1 MWTNQTW
8 CSPSKSLFNFLQ
20 VGKNKNKRHVTT
32 DLDAIQVSEKPNS
45 LYCVKV
51 NSYSIYSIKIKGRGV
66 YFKITFLKSVTTN
79 TINHFFIL
87 CKTELCLVNVKLTK
101 SWTPEIFMEC
111 YCKLHRVFSYN
122 LVINTAFFCL
132 GAAFVRVNTVCD
144 ILRDEICLCCAL

>member
-1 MWTNQTW
+1 MWTSQPW
-8 CSPSKSLFNFLQ
+8 YCPLKSPFNFLQ
-20 VGKNKNKRHVTT
+20 VVKNKNKRHVTT
-32 DLDAIQVSEKPNS
+32 DLDAIQVSEKPNP

-66 YFKITFLKSVTTN
+66 DFKITFLKSLTTN

-87 CKTELCLVNVKLTK
+87 CKTEWCLIILKLTK
-101 SWTPEIFMEC
+101 PWTPEIFMEC

-144 ILRDEICLCCAL
+144 LLRDDICLCWSL